1 METIAEKRF
10 PATPKKK
17 QEARKKGQVLKS
29 QELTSAVMLLALV
42 GLLKV
47 WLPHMLN
54 GIAELFSYVTDMSVE
69 WNNLLVWQVMVT
81 LSWKCFLLL
90 GPLFLASAVAAIA
103 VNYLQVGSLF
113 TIETISPK
121 ISRLSPIQGLKR
133 MFGLK
138 ALVQLIK
145 SLFKVGVIGYLLFD
159 VIRSNINIFP
169 ALQGLTVIESVV
181 ILGNLLFELAWK
193 TAVAFIIIAILD
205 FIYQWYDYEKN
216 LRMSHQEIKEE
227 FKQTEGDPQL
237 KAQIKKQQREL
248 AMRRMM
254 EDLKG
259 ADVVITNP
267 THFSVALKYEPQ
279 KNSAPYVVAKGQDE
293 VALRIRE
300 IARDNNI
307 VIMEDK
313 HLARALYA
321 QVELGQTVPADLYKA
336 VAEVL
341 AFVYRINKRKKFY
354 SAK

>member
-1 METIAEKRF
+1 VETIAEKRF

>member
-17 QEARKKGQVLKS
+17 LDARKKGQILKS

-47 WLPHMLN
+47 WLPYMLN

-113 TIETISPK
+113 TFETISPK

-145 SLFKVGVIGYLLFD
+145 SLFKVGVIGYFLFD
-159 VIRSNINIFP
+159 VIRNNINVFP
-169 ALQGLTVIESVV
+169 ALQGLTVIESVI

-279 KNSAPYVVAKGQDE
+279 KSSAPYVVAKGQDA

-300 IARDNNI
+300 IARDNDI

-321 QVELGQTVPADLYKA
+321 QVELGQSVPADLYKA

-341 AFVYRINKRKKFY
+341 AFVYRINKRKKTY

>member
-10 PATPKKK
+10 PATPKRK

-29 QELTSAVMLLALV
+29 QELTSAVMLFALV

-54 GIAELFSYVTDMSVE
+54 GIADLFSYVTDMSVE
-69 WNNLLVWQVMVT
+69 WNNGLVWQVMVT

-90 GPLFLASAVAAIA
+90 GPLFLASAVVAIA

-113 TIETISPK
+113 TLEAISPK

-133 MFGLK
+133 MFGTK
-138 ALVQLIK
+138 ALVQLVK
-145 SLFKVGVIGYLLFD
+145 SLFKVSVIGYFLFD
-159 VIRSNINIFP
+159 VIRSNVDIFP
-169 ALQGLTVIESVV
+169 ALQGLTVIESVI
-181 ILGNLLFELAWK
+181 ILGNLLYELAWK

-227 FKQTEGDPQL
+227 YKQTEGDPQL
-237 KAQIKKQQREL
+237 KAQIKRQQRQL

-254 EDLKG
+254 ADLKE

-267 THFSVALKYEPQ
+267 THFSVALKYDA
-279 KNSAPYVVAKGQDE
+279 KKYSAPYVVAKGQNE
-293 VALRIRE
+293 VALKIRE
-300 IARDNNI
+300 IAKENDI

-313 HLARALYA
+313 HLARALYS
-321 QVELGQTVPADLYKA
+321 QVEIGQIVPADLYKA

>member
-1 METIAEKRF
+1 MGTIAEKRF
-10 PATPKKK
+10 PATPKRK

-42 GLLKV
+42 GLLKI

-54 GIAELFSYVTDMSVE
+54 GIAELFSYVTNMSAE

-81 LSWKCFLLL
+81 LSWKCLLLL
-90 GPLFLASAVAAIA
+90 GPLFLASAVVAII
-103 VNYLQVGSLF
+103 VNFLQVGSLL
-113 TIETISPK
+113 TIETIKPK

-133 MFGLK
+133 MFGIK

-145 SLFKVGVIGYLLFD
+145 SLLKVSIIGYFLID
-159 VIRSNINIFP
+159 VIRSNVDIFP
-169 ALQGLTVIESVV
+169 ALQGLTVIQSMV
-181 ILGNLLFELAWK
+181 IIGNLLYELAWK
-193 TAVAFIIIAILD
+193 TAVAFIIIAIFD
-205 FIYQWYDYEKN
+205 FIYQWYDYEKD

-237 KAQIKKQQREL
+237 KAQIKRRQREL

-267 THFSVALKYEPQ
+267 THFSVALKYDAQ
-279 KNSAPYVVAKGQDE
+279 KYSAPYVVAKGQNE
-293 VALRIRE
+293 IALKIRE
-300 IARDNNI
+300 IAKENNI
-307 VIMEDK
+307 IIMEDK
-313 HLARALYA
+313 HLARALYS
-321 QVELGQTVPADLYKA
+321 QVEIGQTVPADLYKA

-354 SAK
+354 SA